1 MTVAHGFGKRC
12 ESTTSDFAYV
22 VDMKLPRGFQ
32 FSLSRALGVDVL
44 KRRIARKTGIPL
56 TRAGRQRKIGRMF
69 GMK

>member
-1 MTVAHGFGKRC
+1 
-12 ESTTSDFAYV
+12 
-22 VDMKLPRGFQ
+22 MKLPRGLS

-56 TRAGRQRKIGRMF
+56 TRSGRQRKIGRMF